1 MKGINEI
8 AKHDARWRTIA
19 LKITENKATADD
31 LVQDMYLKLM
41 DKDKE
46 LSDYYV
52 VMTLKSI
59 FMDSVKLTLMKNRT
73 QGFAEGFDVEDE
85 SVSFEPDDKQQRIL
99 DKISKL
105 PYHQREFIELTYDH
119 SFRKIGDDYN
129 INYGFVYKEYH
140 NALSYVLGENGKDKL
155 YNNDNLKI
163 LKAKKNNKETL
174 MTEEEFTL
182 WVDGVINSDDIMTDK
197 EFEDWTILITKKE

>member
-8 AKHDARWRTIA
+8 AKHDAKWRNIA
-19 LKITENKATADD
+19 LKITENKTTADD

-46 LSDYYV
+46 LSNFYI
-52 VMTLKSI
+52 VMTLTSI

-85 SVSFEPDDKQQRIL
+85 SVSFEPDDKQQRML
-99 DKISKL
+99 DRISKL
-105 PYHQREFIELTYDH
+105 PYHQREFVELTHDY
-119 SFRKIGDDYN
+119 SFREIGDDYN

-155 YNNDNLKI
+155 YSNDNLKI
-163 LKAKKNNKETL
+163 LKAKKNNEETL

-197 EFEDWTILITKKE
+197 EFEDWIEIITKK

>member
-19 LKITENKATADD
+19 LKITENKTTADD

-46 LSDYYV
+46 LSNFYI
-52 VMTLKSI
+52 VMTLTSI

-85 SVSFEPDDKQQRIL
+85 SVSFEPDDKQQRML
-99 DKISKL
+99 NRISKL
-105 PYHQREFIELTYDH
+105 PYHQREFVELTHDY
-119 SFRKIGDDYN
+119 SFREIGEDYN

-155 YNNDNLKI
+155 YSNDNLKI
-163 LKAKKNNKETL
+163 LKAKKNNEETL

-182 WVDGVINSDDIMTDK
+182 WVDGVINSDDLMTDK

>member
-19 LKITENKATADD
+19 LKITENKTTADD

-46 LSDYYV
+46 LSNFYI
-52 VMTLKSI
+52 VMTLTSI

-85 SVSFEPDDKQQRIL
+85 SVSFEPDDKQTCDTFAFFCR
-99 DKISKL
+99 
-105 PYHQREFIELTYDH
+105 
-119 SFRKIGDDYN
+119 
-129 INYGFVYKEYH
+129 
-140 NALSYVLGENGKDKL
+140 
-155 YNNDNLKI
+155 
-163 LKAKKNNKETL
+163 
-174 MTEEEFTL
+174 
-182 WVDGVINSDDIMTDK
+182 
-197 EFEDWTILITKKE
+197 